1 VTRRA
6 STYFVIGTL
15 SPEADCLAFNP
26 GEMRLGTS
34 GWVLD
39 ICYTLVSLWNP
50 RIRRPFG
57 SIKSLAREHLS
68 LLVDL
73 YSFHSNSLLSF
84 RLLNWVEAREVS
96 SKQNMIGVF
105 LGTES
110 VKVSPNRQS
119 EQNRRWRKVAR
130 MFPDVVAQPNLRLA
144 VKDYVA
150 ALRDAS
156 DDSMLFAYRAVE
168 DVCRSIRPVAGK
180 IMDADWQHMHST
192 IGTKKPVLD
201 PLIRVATQVRHGNVA
216 SRAVTRARGRR
227 KKFLAISREV
237 LVRRFGYSHAWF
249 IRGSKSRTI

>member
-1 VTRRA
+1 MPRRA
-6 STYFVIGTL
+6 STYFIIGTL

-26 GEMRLGTS
+26 GEMPLGNS

-57 SIKSLAREHLS
+57 RVKSLVREHLS

-73 YSFHSNSLLSF
+73 YSFHSNSVLSF

-96 SKQNMIGVF
+96 AKQNMIGVF
-105 LGTES
+105 LGTEA
-110 VKVSPNRQS
+110 VKVSPNRRN

-130 MFPDVVAQPNLRLA
+130 IFPDVIARPHLRLA

-150 ALRDAS
+150 ALRDAG

-168 DVCRSIRPVAGK
+168 DVCRSIRPVADK
-180 IMDADWQHMHST
+180 IMPADWEHMHTT
-192 IGTKKPVLD
+192 IGTKKHVLD
-201 PLIRVATQVRHGNVA
+201 RLIKVATQVRHGNVT
-216 SRAVTRARGRR
+216 SRAVMRARNRR
-227 KKFLAISREV
+227 KKLLAISREV
-237 LVRRFGYSHAWF
+237 LVRRLRYSHAWF
-249 IRGSKSRTI
+249 IGGSKSTTI